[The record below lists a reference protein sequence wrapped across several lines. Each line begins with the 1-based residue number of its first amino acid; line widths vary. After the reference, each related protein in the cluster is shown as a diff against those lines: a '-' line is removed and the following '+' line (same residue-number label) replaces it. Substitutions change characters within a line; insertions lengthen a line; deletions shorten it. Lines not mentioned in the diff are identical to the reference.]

1 MDQDRTDFGDIAIVF
16 GIEFGANEAF
26 HHGVNRFQVW
36 RVIGQ
41 AHVHFFA
48 TRGIDIRAITEVVF
62 YIAFK
67 IFEAFFGFILEDV
80 AFEFAENL
88 AVGFVE
94 NVG

>member
-1 MDQDRTDFGDIAIVF
+1 M
-16 GIEFGANEAF
+16 
-26 HHGVNRFQVW
+26 
-36 RVIGQ
+36 
-41 AHVHFFA
+41 HFFA

-88 AVGFVE
+88 AVCFVE
-94 NVG
+94 NVGQYVQATAVRHPHYKLIHAEAGTVLNHGIQGGYQAF